1 MIIPKMRGLY
11 VTLCCRLIAFKQLL
25 TTTEMVV
32 PNGAGVDPALILV
45 NTYPGLQTL
54 IDSPDFLYL
63 FDKPLA

>member
-1 MIIPKMRGLY
+1 MPKMRGLY
-11 VTLCCRLIAFKQLL
+11 VTLCCILIEFKQLF

-32 PNGAGVDPALILV
+32 PNGAGLNPALILV
-45 NTYPGLQTL
+45 KTYPGLQTL